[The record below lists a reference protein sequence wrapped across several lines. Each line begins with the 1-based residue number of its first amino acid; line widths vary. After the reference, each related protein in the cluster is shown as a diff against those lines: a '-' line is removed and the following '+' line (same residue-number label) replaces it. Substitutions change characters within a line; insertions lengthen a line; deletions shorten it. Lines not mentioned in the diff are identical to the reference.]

1 MSEVG
6 MALGDTDLQRIGDY
20 VKGNIYGWLVEV
32 APQVVAGPQILERLE
47 RIEQELVAQRQELKA
62 QRELMETRFAAV
74 DVRFEDMNKRFEDI
88 NKRFEDMNS
97 RFEDINKRFGDMN
110 SRFNGMQWLIGVG
123 FGLIATMVTI
133 FEFIT

>member
-6 MALGDTDLQRIGDY
+6 MALDDTDLQRIGDY

-62 QRELMETRFAAV
+62 QRELMETRFTAV
-74 DVRFEDMNKRFEDI
+74 DVRFEDMNKRFEDM
-88 NKRFEDMNS
+88 NKRFE
-97 RFEDINKRFGDMN
+97 DMN

>member
-32 APQVVAGPQILERLE
+32 APQVVAGPQILERME

-74 DVRFEDMNKRFEDI
+74 DVRFEDMNKRFED
-88 NKRFEDMNS
+88 MN
-97 RFEDINKRFGDMN
+97 DRFGDMN

>member
-6 MALGDTDLQRIGDY
+6 MALDDTDLTRIGDY

-32 APQVVAGPQILERLE
+32 APQVVAGPQILERME
-47 RIEQELVAQRQELKA
+47 RFEQELVAQRHELVAQRHELKA
-62 QRELMETRFAAV
+62 QRELMETRFDAV
-74 DVRFEDMNKRFEDI
+74 DVRFEDMNRRFEDT
-88 NKRFEDMNS
+88 NKRFE
-97 RFEDINKRFGDMN
+97 DMN

-123 FGLIATMVTI
+123 FGLIATIVTI

>member
-74 DVRFEDMNKRFEDI
+74 DVRFEDMNKRFED
-88 NKRFEDMNS
+88 MNS
-97 RFEDINKRFGDMN
+97 RFEDMNKRFGDMN

>member
-32 APQVVAGPQILERLE
+32 APQVVAGPQILERME
-47 RIEQELVAQRQELKA
+47 RIEQELVAQRQELKP

-74 DVRFEDMNKRFEDI
+74 DVRFEDM

-110 SRFNGMQWLIGVG
+110 SRFNGMQWLIGIG

>member
-6 MALGDTDLQRIGDY
+6 MALDDTDLQRIGDY

-32 APQVVAGPQILERLE
+32 APQVVAGPQILERME

-74 DVRFEDMNKRFEDI
+74 DVRFGDINKRFEDI
-88 NKRFEDMNS
+88 NKRFEDMNN
-97 RFEDINKRFGDMN
+97 RFEDINNRFGDMN

>member
-1 MSEVG
+1 
-6 MALGDTDLQRIGDY
+6 MALDDTDLRRIGDY
-20 VKGNIYGWLVEV
+20 VKGNISGWLVEV
-32 APQVVAGPQILERLE
+32 APQVVAGPQILERME

-62 QRELMETRFAAV
+62 QRELMEARFAAV
-74 DVRFEDMNKRFEDI
+74 DVRFEDMNQRFEDMNQRFEDI
-88 NKRFEDMNS
+88 NK

>member
-32 APQVVAGPQILERLE
+32 APQVVAGPQILERME

-62 QRELMETRFAAV
+62 QREIMVTRFAAV
-74 DVRFEDMNKRFEDI
+74 DVRFEDMNKRFEDM
-88 NKRFEDMNS
+88 NKRFE
-97 RFEDINKRFGDMN
+97 DMN

>member
-1 MSEVG
+1 MSDVG
-6 MALGDTDLQRIGDY
+6 MAFGDTDLQRIGDY

-32 APQVVAGPQILERLE
+32 APQVVAGPQILERME

-74 DVRFEDMNKRFEDI
+74 DVRFEDMNKRFED
-88 NKRFEDMNS
+88 MN
-97 RFEDINKRFGDMN
+97 DRFGEMN

>member
-32 APQVVAGPQILERLE
+32 APQIVAGPQILERLE

-74 DVRFEDMNKRFEDI
+74 DVRFEDT

-97 RFEDINKRFGDMN
+97 RFEDMNKRFGDMN

>member
-32 APQVVAGPQILERLE
+32 APQVVAGPQILERME

-74 DVRFEDMNKRFEDI
+74 DVRFEDMNQ
-88 NKRFEDMNS
+88 RFEDMN
-97 RFEDINKRFGDMN
+97 NRFGDMN

>member
-6 MALGDTDLQRIGDY
+6 MALDHTDLQRIGDY

-32 APQVVAGPQILERLE
+32 APQVVAGPQILERME
-47 RIEQELVAQRQELKA
+47 RIEHELVAQRQELKA
-62 QRELMETRFAAV
+62 QRQLMETRFAAV
-74 DVRFEDMNKRFEDI
+74 DVRFEDI

-97 RFEDINKRFGDMN
+97 RFGDMN

>member
-6 MALGDTDLQRIGDY
+6 MALDDTDLRRVGDY

-32 APQVVAGPQILERLE
+32 APQVVAGPQILERME
-47 RIEQELVAQRQELKA
+47 RLEQELVAQRHELKA
-62 QRELMETRFAAV
+62 QRELMETRFEAV
-74 DVRFEDMNKRFEDI
+74 DVRFEDANRRFEDVNKRFE
-88 NKRFEDMNS
+88 
-97 RFEDINKRFGDMN
+97 DMN

-123 FGLIATMVTI
+123 FGLIATVVTI

>member
-1 MSEVG
+1 

-74 DVRFEDMNKRFEDI
+74 DVRFEDMNKRFED
-88 NKRFEDMNS
+88 MNS
-97 RFEDINKRFGDMN
+97 RFEDMNKRFGDMN

>member
-32 APQVVAGPQILERLE
+32 APQIVAGPQILERLE
-47 RIEQELVAQRQELKA
+47 RIEQELVAQRQEFKA

-74 DVRFEDMNKRFEDI
+74 DVRFEDMNKRFEDV
-88 NKRFEDMNS
+88 NN
-97 RFEDINKRFGDMN
+97 RFGDMN
-110 SRFNGMQWLIGVG
+110 SRFNTLYVLLCGSW
-123 FGLIATMVTI
+123 VTI
-133 FEFIT
+133 IAAIIGLYLKG

>member
-1 MSEVG
+1 MREVG

-47 RIEQELVAQRQELKA
+47 RIEQELVAQRQELRA

-74 DVRFEDMNKRFEDI
+74 DVRFEDMNKRFED
-88 NKRFEDMNS
+88 MNS
-97 RFEDINKRFGDMN
+97 RFEDMNKRFGDMN

>member
-47 RIEQELVAQRQELKA
+47 RIEQELVAQRQELRA

-74 DVRFEDMNKRFEDI
+74 DVRFEDMNKRFED
-88 NKRFEDMNS
+88 MNS
-97 RFEDINKRFGDMN
+97 RFEDMNKRFGDMN

>member
-32 APQVVAGPQILERLE
+32 APQVVAGPQILERME
-47 RIEQELVAQRQELKA
+47 RIEHELVAQRQELKA
-62 QRELMETRFAAV
+62 QRQLMETRFAAV
-74 DVRFEDMNKRFEDI
+74 DVRFEDI

-97 RFEDINKRFGDMN
+97 RFGDMN

>member
-6 MALGDTDLQRIGDY
+6 MVLDDTDLQRIGDY

-32 APQVVAGPQILERLE
+32 APQVVAGPQILARME

-74 DVRFEDMNKRFEDI
+74 DVRFEDI
-88 NKRFEDMNS
+88 NK